1 MKKTKEIKEIKEPTV
16 KDIWSKL
23 WDAYKSE
30 WVKLWNE
37 YKSLIIPFIEGTAK
51 YIWQLIYGL
60 IALVVKGLCQTGAY
74 WVKKLIEIIK
84 KA

>member
-1 MKKTKEIKEIKEPTV
+1 MAKKEKSQG
-16 KDIWSKL
+16 IWNNLWEEYKADWKKL
-23 WDAYKSE
+23 WS
-30 WVKLWNE
+30 E

-51 YIWQLIYGL
+51 YIWQLIYGI
-60 IALVVKGLCQTGAY
+60 IALVVKGLYQTGVY